1 MGRAAA
7 APLDRLPGGAARR
20 TAADGVGRTDLSA
33 RPLPDTR
40 RGEPDGSDP
49 GGDEAGRKLGGSWW
63 LVVGGW
69 WLVVGGWWLVVVVI
83 EEATFR
89 WACPRHTRSK
99 HRSPRAPPR
108 LTCAPVSQR
117 RSHPPHTSSACQAH
131 TARRCSSARWRE
143 RRLRHNGR
151 RVTQAPA

>member
-1 MGRAAA
+1 MGRTAA

-49 GGDEAGRKLGGSWW
+49 GGDEAGRKLGG
-63 LVVGGW
+63 GW

-89 WACPRHTRSK
+89 CLPRHTRSK

-108 LTCAPVSQR
+108 LTCAP
-117 RSHPPHTSSACQAH
+117 
-131 TARRCSSARWRE
+131 
-143 RRLRHNGR
+143 
-151 RVTQAPA
+151 